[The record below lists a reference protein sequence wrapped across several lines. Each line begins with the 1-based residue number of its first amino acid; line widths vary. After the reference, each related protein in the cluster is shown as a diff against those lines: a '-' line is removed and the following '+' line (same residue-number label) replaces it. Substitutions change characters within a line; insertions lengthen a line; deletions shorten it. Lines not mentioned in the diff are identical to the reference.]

1 MVHGSVEPKRPVSK
15 QKVLQECWEHA
26 HVSFSNSLTIVVRAH
41 ALPSAR
47 PFFEFRYAVA
57 DLNLTFHERVSVLP
71 LLDLNPQKMSC
82 TVL

>member
-1 MVHGSVEPKRPVSK
+1 M
-15 QKVLQECWEHA
+15 
-26 HVSFSNSLTIVVRAH
+26 SFSNSLTIVVRAH

-71 LLDLNPQKMSC
+71 LLDLNPQKC
-82 TVL
+82 PVLCCSGELRGREHHSKVQTHWADVSSTAS